1 MDAVERASLTAMVAE
16 LGWLRALW
24 LGLIVKWRVAR
35 GEPFAQLPPAESEA
49 EAQSRA
55 QIAPAIV
62 LYRKIHAAL
71 GSERALEVTEQVVVA
86 GAVRFLQQTIG
97 ALGPAALEA
106 MQPEAR
112 EAYVKERGARFF
124 NATMRWDEISGQ
136 AVRFTVTACRFP
148 VLCQAVGVP
157 ELAPVFCR
165 GDAVFFGS
173 VQEDVVLTRSQTIA
187 EGAESCPFALR
198 VRAE

>member
-1 MDAVERASLTAMVAE
+1 MNSVERASLVAMAAE
-16 LGWLRALW
+16 LGWLKALW
-24 LGLIVKWRVAR
+24 LGLVVKWRVAR
-35 GEPFAQLPPAESEA
+35 GEPFGQLPPSGSEA

-62 LYRKIHAAL
+62 LYRQIRARL
-71 GSERALEVTEQVVVA
+71 GAQRSLQVTEQVVVA
-86 GAVRFLQQTIG
+86 GAVRFLQQSIG
-97 ALGPAALEA
+97 ALGPATLKA
-106 MQPEAR
+106 MEPGAR

-124 NATMRWDEISGQ
+124 NATMRWDEISDQ

-187 EGAESCPFALR
+187 EGAETCPFALR